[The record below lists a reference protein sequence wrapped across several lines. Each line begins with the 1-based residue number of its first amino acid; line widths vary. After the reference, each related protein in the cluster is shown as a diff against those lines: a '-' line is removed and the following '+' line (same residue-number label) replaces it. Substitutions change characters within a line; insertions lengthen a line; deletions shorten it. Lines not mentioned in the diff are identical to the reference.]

1 MYPAKTKVRDVSN
14 NPDSQTNLYILH
26 TESSDEKRI
35 MTFDSELGVLKMI
48 AQMAGTDSV
57 KIRKIFLN
65 IWGTNKLIPIS
76 VRFKD
81 GRLTLE
87 EDDIVL
93 ESVR

>member
-1 MYPAKTKVRDVSN
+1 MYPAKAKTMDVPDN
-14 NPDSQTNLYILH
+14 LDSQTNLYILH
-26 TESSDEKRI
+26 IESSDKRCI
-35 MTFDSELGVLKMI
+35 MTLDSEISVLKMI
-48 AQMAGTDSV
+48 AQTAETDSV

-93 ESVR
+93 EGVR